1 MIAASPCPGRIDLQ
15 QFLLGQCSDADV
27 EAFEKHLEHCAGCMQ
42 QLAGMQPADA
52 VVESLRHGRGTPL
65 PADLQVS
72 KLIDRLKAL
81 YLPAASL
88 IHTRD
93 RGDGPTPADGSDQPG
108 PPWVIGRYRVVE
120 LIGQGGMGTVYRGH
134 DPELDRVVAIKVPR
148 YPMPLES
155 SLRTRFLR
163 EARAAARVRHV
174 NVCPVYDVGEHQ
186 GWSYVVMAY
195 IDGRSLAEQFADGR
209 PLECRRAVL
218 LAAQVARALEAVH
231 AHGIIHRDLK
241 PGNILIDPSG
251 QALVSDFGLARPEN
265 DTEQLSADG
274 AVIGTPAYMAPE
286 QAAGKSTSV
295 GRWSDLYSL
304 GVVLYQ
310 MLTGRLPF
318 EAESARALLD
328 KSMHEKPAPPSQYR
342 PDLDPA
348 LEAIVL
354 KAMAARVED
363 RFQSA
368 RDMAEALERWLAG
381 QPVNVAVPSW
391 SAPTVALRRGQPRRV
406 RRRWLPATVLAV
418 VVLAGAGYVGLLL
431 SGRTSVPSSAR
442 EVAVTSA
449 PVAPPPFRGTITA
462 HVWEERD
469 NPDRRGLALNMPGA
483 LPLRVGDGVRVE
495 AKLNRPGYLY
505 LIWIDSDGKAAPL
518 YPWRPG
524 HWDERPAQEEPRQ
537 VLDLPDDRVKA
548 WPISPGPSGM
558 ETILMLVRDTPL
570 PRDVDLR
577 ARFQGL
583 PRAQF
588 QLKGAIWFENGAV
601 VRSDIERERGP
612 NFLATRRIEDPVL
625 QTQQLLRERLQGSV
639 CDYSLAVSFTTQGN

>member
-1 MIAASPCPGRIDLQ
+1 MIASSPCPGQLNLQ
-15 QFLLGQCSDADV
+15 QFLLGQCSDADGEV
-27 EAFEKHLEHCAGCMQ
+27 LEEHLEHCSACMQ
-42 QLAGMQPADA
+42 QLSSMHPGDA
-52 VVESLRHGRGTPL
+52 VVDSLRHATPL
-65 PADLQVS
+65 PGDLQVS
-72 KLIDRLKAL
+72 NLIDRLKAL
-81 YLPAASL
+81 HLPAAA
-88 IHTRD
+88 HTRD
-93 RGDGPTPADGSDQPG
+93 RGDGPTPADGADQPG
-108 PPWVIGRYRVVE
+108 LPRVIGRYRVVE

-148 YPMPLES
+148 YPMPLDNA
-155 SLRTRFLR
+155 LRARFLR

-174 NVCPVYDVGEHQ
+174 NVCPVYDVGEYQ

-195 IDGRSLAEQFADGR
+195 IDGRSLADQLVEGR
-209 PLECRRAVL
+209 PLECGRAVQ

-274 AVIGTPAYMAPE
+274 ALIGTPAYMAPE
-286 QAAGKSTSV
+286 QAVGKPALV

-328 KSMHEKPAPPSQYR
+328 KSMHEKPAPPSQFR
-342 PDLDPA
+342 PNLDPA
-348 LEAIVL
+348 VEAIVL

-381 QPVNVAVPSW
+381 QPVNVSVPSW
-391 SAPTVALRRGQPRRV
+391 SAPTVALRRAPSGS
-406 RRRWLPATVLAV
+406 RRRRGWLPAALVAAGLFLAAV
-418 VVLAGAGYVGLLL
+418 TYGLLF
-431 SGRTSVPSSAR
+431 SGRTSVP
-442 EVAVTSA
+442 TSA
-449 PVAPPPFRGTITA
+449 PENAATTPPTAVLFRGSLTA
-462 HVWEERD
+462 FVYDPDKRERQRLD
-469 NPDRRGLALNMPGA
+469 LNAPGA
-483 LPLRVGDGVRVE
+483 LPLRAGDGVRVE

-505 LIWIDSDGKAAPL
+505 LVWIDNEGKAAPV

-524 HWDERPAQEEPRQ
+524 RWDERPAQEQPRQ
-537 VLDLPDDRVKA
+537 LLELPEDMDGMGGWEIKA
-548 WPISPGPSGM
+548 GPSGM

-570 PRDVDLR
+570 PRDVDLG
-577 ARFQGL
+577 AHFQGL
-583 PRAQF
+583 SAARF

-601 VRSDIERERGP
+601 VRADIERERGP
-612 NFLATRRIEDPVL
+612 NFLATRRVEDPVL
-625 QTQQLLRERLQGSV
+625 QTQQLLRGRLKSV